1 MAQVVWSEAALSDL
15 HEVLAY
21 AAEQQL
27 DFVALSQRL
36 LDKSDLLVD
45 QPQLGWKIPE
55 FDRDDIR
62 EVFVHPYRLIYQVD
76 ENPCTVVAVVHA
88 SRNLLGSDF
97 LKRFDA

>member
-1 MAQVVWSEAALSDL
+1 MAQVVWSEPALSDL

-45 QPQLGWKIPE
+45 QPRLGWKTPE
-55 FDRDDIR
+55 FGRNDIR
-62 EVFVHPYRLIYQVD
+62 ELFVAPYRLIYQVD
-76 ENPCTVVAVVHA
+76 ESPCTILAVVHA
-88 SRNLLGSDF
+88 SRNLMDSD
-97 LKRFDA
+97 LRKRLDA